1 MALSKEEL
9 KPYFIKLIKAR
20 CSVTVKNGFL
30 GTLLIQFKLAIDE
43 DCKTVYFDGERIAFS
58 PKFLDELE
66 IDEVSHVLVHQMLHY
81 LKGHFSKRADDKD
94 TLNLACDVDN
104 EATMYE
110 LNQYRYHGVG
120 GYVIP
125 YKLSNSRYKTSLSFD
140 EIYEELSRDD
150 IALYKS
156 FDDHSRWCSAS
167 DMCKSQIYL
176 KRAIALTPVTHT
188 DIYPAFL
195 KSFFDTEIDK
205 SSLWDSLSSPLPVIE
220 DIFEGKCA
228 TVPSDYDTLLATI
241 YYMVEYAKKCKDN
254 IHKIEN
260 AIKYA
265 YGMPADFCVV
275 LFANLCAIEKN
286 YKDFLLKIPEFYKWM
301 SKKGGNYVG
310 II

>member
-9 KPYFIKLIKAR
+9 KAYFIKLIKAR
-20 CSVTVKNGFL
+20 CSVTSKNGFL

-66 IDEVSHVLVHQMLHY
+66 IDEVAHVLVHQMLHY

-94 TLNLACDVDN
+94 TLSLACDVDN
-104 EATMYE
+104 EATTYE

-167 DMCKSQIYL
+167 DTCKSQIYL

-205 SSLWDSLSSPLPVIE
+205 SLLWDNLSSPIPVIE
-220 DIFEGKCA
+220 DIFDGKCT
-228 TVPSDYDTLLATI
+228 TVPRDYDTLLATI

-265 YGMPADFCVV
+265 YGMPTDFCVV
-275 LFANLCAIEKN
+275 LFTNLCDIEN
-286 YKDFLLKIPEFYKWM
+286 GYKDFLLKIPEFYKWM
-301 SKKGGNYVG
+301 SSKGGLFNG
-310 II
+310 IN

>member
-9 KPYFIKLIKAR
+9 KAYFIKLIKAR
-20 CSVTVKNGFL
+20 CSVTSKNGFL

-66 IDEVSHVLVHQMLHY
+66 IDEVAHVLVHQMLHY

-94 TLNLACDVDN
+94 TLSLACDVDN
-104 EATMYE
+104 EATTYE

-167 DMCKSQIYL
+167 DTCKSQIYL

-205 SSLWDSLSSPLPVIE
+205 SLLWDNLSSPIPVIE
-220 DIFEGKCA
+220 DIFEGKCT
-228 TVPSDYDTLLATI
+228 TVPRDYDTLLATI

-265 YGMPADFCVV
+265 YGMPTDFCVV
-275 LFANLCAIEKN
+275 LFTNLCDIEN
-286 YKDFLLKIPEFYKWM
+286 GYKDFLLKIPEFYKWM
-301 SKKGGNYVG
+301 SSKGGLFNG
-310 II
+310 IN